1 MRRPAWPEQDG
12 CREASQRGPEG
23 TRRGR
28 AVCTGQQGNLCVSGL
43 SGSCV
48 DNTAQGGHR
57 PSLGQRAQLRG
68 DCENPVVDKSSHY
81 LQKRAGKVHVLE
93 REVFIILRCIFKKS
107 SCFLHQKIKRQREF
121 SKRGLRKLNDLKIL
135 SGCKTSSMR
144 LSKPML
150 TCPFFFFFFRSFT
163 LSVSMEK
170 KRANIR
176 AHSSR
181 ALSQLDTVRSALPAR
196 TPH

>member
-1 MRRPAWPEQDG
+1 MARAGQL
-12 CREASQRGPEG
+12 REASQRGPEG
-23 TRRGR
+23 AG
-28 AVCTGQQGNLCVSGL
+28 LCVQAGRGICESGL

-48 DNTAQGGHR
+48 DNPAQAGHR

-68 DCENPVVDKSSHY
+68 DCENPVVDKGSHY

-93 REVFIILRCIFKKS
+93 REVFIVLRCIFKKS

-144 LSKPML
+144 CPSPCSPVLS
-150 TCPFFFFFFRSFT
+150 
-163 LSVSMEK
+163 
-170 KRANIR
+170 
-176 AHSSR
+176 SS
-181 ALSQLDTVRSALPAR
+181 SSSAPLL
-196 TPH
+196 